1 MLAVDDG
8 LANGNLDVADVLFLI
23 ATIVA
28 VIAAVLA
35 VRPVAGGPRGVP
47 SSAFG
52 WLAVALLAFGW
63 FLL

>member
-23 ATIVA
+23 ATIIA
-28 VIAAVLA
+28 VIAAVLSM
-35 VRPVAGGPRGVP
+35 RPAAGTRGVP
-47 SSAFG
+47 SSALG